1 MTVIGRLWRGEIP
14 LASAFWDWAVIGGLL
29 VNLGTSFPAYLLL
42 TKDLTLPAM
51 LVSYGLSLPY
61 NLLVTVGVW
70 RSADRHPGDRRS
82 ADIVKIITVVGMV
95 VLSAT

>member
-14 LASAFWDWAVIGGLL
+14 LVSAFWDWAVIGGLL
-29 VNLGTSFPAYLLL
+29 VNLGTSLGFYLLL
-42 TKDLTLPAM
+42 TQDLTLPAM
-51 LVSYGLSLPY
+51 LIGYGLSLPY

-70 RSADRHPGDRRS
+70 RSADRHQGDRTT
-82 ADIVKIITVVGMV
+82 ANILKVITVVGMV